1 MINPKHNTTVDTP
14 ASEKPVLEKAEGVA
28 DKKEALLDAAEKL
41 FSEKGYAATGI
52 REIAGNAGVNLA
64 LIQYH
69 FGGKGQLF
77 VAVVHRL
84 LAHGGVR
91 IADEVFA
98 GVSPEREA
106 SAIALARF
114 IRRFMHYLIRPE
126 RPQAC
131 RLMYRE
137 VLGDQVS
144 EPEVYEALVSS
155 VSEKFSAPLRDHMVR
170 ILHPIRPQA
179 DDQELRFS
187 SQSILGQCVYYLT
200 NRAFQERMLGQ
211 SLAEAPLFDAVA
223 LHVASFSLRALGCE
237 EALVERCLDAAFD
250 DVRAPKKSSS
260 RGKKR

>member
-1 MINPKHNTTVDTP
+1 MIKNTT
-14 ASEKPVLEKAEGVA
+14 KALPDKA

-77 VAVVHRL
+77 IAVVHRL
-84 LAHGGVR
+84 LAHGGVK

-98 GVSPEREA
+98 GVPAEREA

-114 IRRFMHYLIRPE
+114 VRRFMHYLIKPE

-155 VSEKFSAPLRDHMVR
+155 VAERFAAPLRDHLVR
-170 ILHPIRPQA
+170 ILRPIRPQA
-179 DDQELRFS
+179 EDEELRFT

-200 NRAFQERMLGQ
+200 NRAFQERMRGQ

-223 LHVASFSLRALGCE
+223 IHVASFSLRGLGCE
-237 EALVERCLDAAFD
+237 EQLVERCVDVAFE
-250 DVRAPKKSSS
+250 DVRLPKKSPA